1 MSSSLQSSGVWP
13 GKARLPGL
21 LAGIALVLCTGCSD
35 TQPWEQQRRH
45 AMGTWVDTI
54 YPRPDPATDTR
65 LQNALDSRLQH
76 YAVDYYAW
84 ADGELGR
91 LNAAL
96 ARAEAFEVSAE
107 LAALLSAAQR
117 ISARSAGYF
126 DPGVGELVE
135 AWGFHRGDAVRAEPD
150 AQFLKQWASDPPG
163 IADLHIDGTRIDAGR
178 SLLIDL
184 GGIAKGE
191 VVDRLLD
198 VFVAA
203 GISDV
208 LVDAG
213 GDVRVLGSRGERN
226 WTIGI
231 QSPRDPDGML
241 GAIQLRSG
249 EAAFTSGDYERFY
262 ETESGRRH
270 HLLDPRSGLPAT
282 HTQAVTVIAG
292 NGALADA
299 AATAIFVAG
308 PENWARV
315 AAALGVEYV
324 LRVDASGTVEMTPEM
339 RERISMQAD
348 DEPATMQA
356 VP

>member
-1 MSSSLQSSGVWP
+1 MNSSPRSSSIWRNNAGV
-13 GKARLPGL
+13 A
-21 LAGIALVLCTGCSD
+21 ALVAGLALGLCTSCSD
-35 TQPWEQQRRH
+35 STDWVQQRRH

-54 YPRPDPATDTR
+54 YPRLNAQAERR
-65 LQNALDSRLQH
+65 LQDELDGALQR
-76 YAVDYYAW
+76 YEIDYYAW

-96 ARAEAFEVSAE
+96 AERESFAVSVE
-107 LAALLSAAQR
+107 LADLLADAR
-117 ISARSAGYF
+117 TISARSEGYF

-135 AWGFHRGDAVRAEPD
+135 AWGFHRGGAVHKEPEPE
-150 AQFLKQWASDPPG
+150 FLQRWADDPAG
-163 IADLHIDGTRIDAGR
+163 IADLRIHGNRIDASR
-178 SLLIDL
+178 ALIIDL

-198 VFVAA
+198 LFVAA
-203 GISDV
+203 GVHNV

-213 GDVRVLGSRGERN
+213 GDVRVLGTRGERS

-231 QSPRDPDGML
+231 QSPRDPQGLL
-241 GAIQLRSG
+241 GSIPLHDG
-249 EAAFTSGDYERFY
+249 EAAFTSGDYERFF
-262 ETESGRRH
+262 ESESGRRH
-270 HLLDPRSGLPAT
+270 HLLDPRSGVPAA

-308 PENWARV
+308 PENWRRV
-315 AAALGVEYV
+315 AASLGVACV
-324 LRVDASGTVEMTPEM
+324 LRVDASGTIEMTAPM

-348 DEPATMQA
+348 DEPATMQ
-356 VP
+356 